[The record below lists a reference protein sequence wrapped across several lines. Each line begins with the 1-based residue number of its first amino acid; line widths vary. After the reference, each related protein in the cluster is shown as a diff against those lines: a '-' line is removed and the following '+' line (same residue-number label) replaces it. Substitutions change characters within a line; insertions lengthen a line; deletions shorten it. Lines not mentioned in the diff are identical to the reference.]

1 MSQGS
6 NKLKDEGLTKR
17 KKQMPY
23 SRIYLSRKNRK
34 NLERLAKEY
43 DLTPRDLLKE
53 MVEQYYNLMTLFE
66 VEIGDSHS
74 KRKYAQSQKVKLGL
88 FPVVRIP
95 EEIKEGLDK
104 ELAIHQQSQFRY
116 LTRIVAMG
124 QEELEYDLSGG
135 IARVHV
141 VKKSLEDPADLTLE
155 EMLARRA
162 YRADKSKGKL

>member
-6 NKLKDEGLTKR
+6 NKLKDEGLTQR

-66 VEIGDSHS
+66 VEIGDSYS

-95 EEIKEGLDK
+95 EEIKEVLDK
-104 ELAIHQQSQFRY
+104 ALAIHQQSQFRY
-116 LTRIVAMG
+116 LTRIVALG
-124 QEELEYDLSGG
+124 QEELEYDLSESL
-135 IARVHV
+135 ARVLV

-162 YRADKSKGKL
+162 YRADRNKGKL